1 MPRRAVVKYTRKLD
15 VPEEKLSEYKEAF
28 DMFDKDHSGSISVQE
43 ISKIMKNYGNP
54 MTKEEIQHMIKDI
67 DTDNDGELT
76 FEEFVTLMQK
86 QVSEIDE
93 TDEDAVLRAFK
104 SFDKDHD
111 GKITNYEFR
120 YILTMLGFDEKFT
133 EDEVDTLFKECDLDN
148 DGILVYQDFI
158 TFWKNH

>member
-1 MPRRAVVKYTRKLD
+1 MRRRTEVKYTRKLD
-15 VPEEKLSEYKEAF
+15 VPEDKLSEYKEAF
-28 DMFDKDHSGSISVQE
+28 DMFDKDHSGAISVQE

-67 DTDNDGELT
+67 DSDGDGELT

-86 QVSEIDE
+86 QVTEVDE

-158 TFWKNH
+158 NFWRSH